1 MSPKIKK
8 NAKNTVKTKLKINYY
23 PNIISTG
30 HSCTS

>member
-23 PNIISTG
+23 PNILYFV
-30 HSCTS
+30 